1 MTPDTRD
8 NLPRL
13 YDDLAAYWP
22 ILSPPSDY
30 ETEAALVAELL
41 DEYLPEPPPPE
52 KGKAAVVQTLLELGA
67 GGGHTLCYLA
77 AAFECVAV
85 DLSASMLDNCQKL
98 VPDAHVVVGDMR
110 TLNLYQ
116 PFDAVLIHDAIDYM
130 TTQEDAHAAV
140 ATAARHLDP
149 GGVCLIAPTYT
160 TESFEDGESVRD
172 QTTGEIDGN
181 PVELDYTSTVRRTSD
196 STFDLTIALTAQID
210 GNPQHIIDTHHCGL
224 FSTEQW
230 TAWMQEEGFTV
241 DCHDEEDR
249 PAVLLIGVKQ

>member
-1 MTPDTRD
+1 MTSDTRD
-8 NLPRL
+8 SLPRL

-30 ETEAALVAELL
+30 EAEAALVAELL
-41 DEYLPEPPPPE
+41 NEYLPEPPEAGEGEAP
-52 KGKAAVVQTLLELGA
+52 VVQTLLELGA

-98 VPDAHVVVGDMR
+98 VPDVHVVVGDMR

-160 TESFEDGESVRD
+160 TESFEDGESVSD
-172 QTTGEIDGN
+172 QTAGEVDGQKI
-181 PVELDYTSTVRRTSD
+181 ELDYTSTVRKTSD
-196 STFDLTIALTAQID
+196 STFNLTIDLSARTGSNA
-210 GNPQHIIDTHHCGL
+210 QHIIDTHHCGL
-224 FSTEQW
+224 FSVAQW
-230 TAWMQEEGFTV
+230 RAWMQEEGFTV
-241 DCHDEEDR
+241 DCHDEENR
-249 PAVLLIGVKQ
+249 PAVLLTGIKQ